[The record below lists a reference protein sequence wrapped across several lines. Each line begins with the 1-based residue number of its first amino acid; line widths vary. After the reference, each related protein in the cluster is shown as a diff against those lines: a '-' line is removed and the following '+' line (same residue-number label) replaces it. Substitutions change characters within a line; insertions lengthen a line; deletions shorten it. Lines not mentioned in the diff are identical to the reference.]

1 MIEHEVEHCMDSLV
15 LWTMYFDGASS
26 KEGLGVGVVFV
37 SPKKNTFR
45 YSFTLNFSCTNN
57 IVEYEAFLLGLKVA
71 THHGIK
77 NLHVIGD
84 S

>member
-1 MIEHEVEHCMDSLV
+1 MDSSI

-26 KEGLGVGVVFV
+26 REGSGAGVVFV
-37 SPKKNTFR
+37 SPEKKTFR

-57 IVEYEAFLLGLKVA
+57 IVEYEVVLLGLRVA

-77 NLHVIGD
+77 KLHVIGD